1 MLGLLP
7 LGTGNDFARCMGIPL
22 QVEDAAQVVLDGQVR
37 PVDLL
42 VDERGAVVVNSVHLG
57 AGAEAS
63 RKGAGW
69 KDRLGS
75 VGIGRVTLGRLG
87 YPLGAL
93 QAAVNPPTLRLR
105 VEVDGAV
112 VNDVAQRVLMVAVGN
127 GTTVGG
133 GAALT
138 PEADPQD
145 GRVDVMVSRA
155 VTPMARVGYA
165 ARLVV
170 RRHHER
176 DDVLYLRGQRVTVS
190 GEPFWCSA
198 DGEIDG
204 PERSRT
210 WHVEPAAYSMIL
222 P

>member
-1 MLGLLP
+1 
-7 LGTGNDFARCMGIPL
+7 
-22 QVEDAAQVVLDGQVR
+22 
-37 PVDLL
+37 
-42 VDERGAVVVNSVHLG
+42 
-57 AGAEAS
+57 
-63 RKGAGW
+63 
-69 KDRLGS
+69 
-75 VGIGRVTLGRLG
+75 
-87 YPLGAL
+87 
-93 QAAVNPPTLRLR
+93 
-105 VEVDGAV
+105 
-112 VNDVAQRVLMVAVGN
+112 MVAVGN

-133 GAALT
+133 GTALT